1 MARRDSDR
9 AVSDYTDFVAQL
21 ASALVINPT
30 DSRYL
35 TLLPTIV
42 ANAESRLIREPTI
55 DFQAIDGP
63 ADISQMTT
71 TGSRVVPFPPNVLVL
86 ESASLILPADQG
98 DPESGERV
106 PLLRTTRPF
115 IDAIWPDARLTK
127 TPKFG
132 ETYFCPLSQWS
143 TDSPNQIIIAPTPD
157 GEYIFEA
164 NGSHLPAPLSET
176 NPTTFLT
183 QHYYSIFFAASMVF
197 ACGEVLKNFGAAADD
212 PRMAQSWEAEYKSLL
227 AGVSVESMRQR
238 SVGPGWTAGAPT
250 PLAPTQ
256 RTDGSMP
263 AGPPSNA

>member
-1 MARRDSDR
+1 MARRYGDR
-9 AVSDYTDFVAQL
+9 AMTDYSDYVTQL
-21 ASALVINPT
+21 ASTLVINET
-30 DSRYL
+30 DSRYQ
-35 TLLPTIV
+35 TLLPTII

-71 TGSRVVPFPPNVLVL
+71 TGSRIVPFPPLVLVL

-106 PLLRTTRPF
+106 PLLRVTRPF
-115 IDAIWPDARLTK
+115 IDAIWPNAKLTK
-127 TPKFG
+127 TPTFG
-132 ETYFCPLSQWS
+132 ETYYCPLSQWS

-164 NGSHLPAPLSET
+164 NGSHLPAPLSEA

-183 QHYYSIFFAASMVF
+183 QHYYSIFFAGSVAF
-197 ACGEVLKNFGAAADD
+197 ACGEILKNWGSMGMVDD
-212 PRMAQSWEAEYKSLL
+212 PQMAMSWESEYKSLL

-256 RTDGSMP
+256 RTDRPMPPPP
-263 AGPPSNA
+263 AG